1 MTKPAA
7 RIIAAVV
14 AIGVICCAVAVIVA
28 VHSPE
33 EAKNATPERVPK
45 EVQGGESMTS
55 EEIWERVL
63 EIYESLHRSG
73 IVERALKEANMTPE
87 ELPDDV
93 TEEVK
98 ATVQFEDII
107 RTWEFDPQ
115 NKQVVIYASLALNEE
130 HETELSAIQGREV
143 GGWTFNVV
151 WEPYVYV
158 SSFVR
163 RALKGANMTLEE
175 LPDEVKEEM
184 ENTEIGGMRKWELD
198 PQNNRVIVYTY
209 IIRSEEYEKE
219 VRAVQGKEVG
229 GWTFNVVQEHYVPA
243 VVRRALKEA
252 NMTADELPDEVKEE
266 MENIVHFAD
275 IGSVRTWELDPQNK
289 QATIYV
295 YSIPDE
301 NDVDPLQ
308 GREVG
313 GWTFNVVHDA
323 DYGKEY
329 EKELEQLGAELAQ
342 LREDHPELQI
352 SGFMTSPTEIDM
364 WVRNLTP
371 ENEALNG
378 TVIHNRT
385 VQIYWSPIDYA
396 LRIARE
402 EAGW

>member
-1 MTKPAA
+1 MTKPTA

-14 AIGVICCAVAVIVA
+14 AIGVVCCSAAVIVA

-33 EAKNATPERVPK
+33 EAKNATPEQVPE
-45 EVQGGESMTS
+45 EVQGGENMTS
-55 EEIWERVL
+55 EEIWERAQ

-73 IVERALKEANMTPE
+73 IVERALEEANMTQD

-93 TEEVK
+93 TEELK
-98 ATVQFEDII
+98 NTVQFEDII
-107 RTWEFDPQ
+107 RTWELDPQ

-130 HETELSAIQGREV
+130 HEMELSAVQGRQV

-151 WEPYVYV
+151 WESYVP
-158 SSFVR
+158 SFVR
-163 RALKGANMTLEE
+163 RALKEANMTLEE

-184 ENTEIGGMRKWELD
+184 KNTEIGGMRKWELD

-209 IIRSEEYEKE
+209 IIRSEKYETE
-219 VRAVQGKEVG
+219 VKAVQGRQVG
-229 GWTFNVVQEHYVPA
+229 GWTFNVVQEHHVP
-243 VVRRALKEA
+243 VGVRRALSEA
-252 NMTADELPDEVKEE
+252 NMTAEGLPDEVKEE
-266 MENIVHFAD
+266 MENIVQFVD

-301 NDVDPLQ
+301 NDVDAIQ
-308 GREVG
+308 GRQVG
-313 GWTFNVVHDA
+313 GWTFKVVHDA
-323 DYGKEY
+323 DYEKEY
-329 EKELEQLGAELAQ
+329 EKELEQLGAELVQ
-342 LREDHPELQI
+342 LQEDHPELQI
-352 SGFMTSPTEIDM
+352 SGFMTSPTEIGV

-371 ENEALNG
+371 ENEALND

-385 VQIYWSPIDYA
+385 VRIYWSPIDYA